1 MRMDGT
7 CVAGIRPPG
16 DRPLMALRAEDRL
29 VLLLSVY
36 TVVFAAW
43 VLSAPREPL
52 ANILNNVGGLVPGLG
67 AMALVRRASACP
79 TLAAPLRRTW
89 RWLLWSFA
97 LFWLGD
103 VAFTVLKIAKA
114 GGLVGASYADALYL
128 ASYPLAFVGL
138 VGFGVG
144 RPGTDDRAAFSLD
157 AAMVALAG
165 WIVAWQFFV
174 QPTLAGPRGEMEDLT
189 ALAYVVADVTL
200 MVALAIAGIRAGIA
214 ATRPLGLLGLGL
226 LVRFG
231 ANGVYW
237 YDVLLGPPS
246 FASAVAGAL
255 FGLAWLVFGLSAYSY
270 LRSGTGGAVPAAVAA
285 FSGVSVVPTAAAA
298 VGYVVLARGVAHRL
312 SLDLGVLVFVGV
324 ALTGAL
330 LLRQLVAAR
339 AGARLAAERTAR
351 ANEARFRSLVEN
363 ASDMILVVGEDGRIR
378 FHTPSAER
386 FFGRAG
392 QDIEGESLFDLV
404 HPDDREVAQGLLQ
417 EALARPGTT
426 SGAEWRVTRGG
437 HEWHF
442 VEARANVVPG
452 DPNLAGAILTL
463 RSVHERK
470 VLEERLSYQAFHDPL
485 TNLANRVLFTERL
498 EHALQLARRGA
509 RPMSVIFVDLD
520 DFKNVND
527 SLGHAVGDQL
537 LVEVA
542 QRLLGCVRT
551 GDTAARLGGD
561 EFAVLV
567 EQGGGIEAAA
577 QLAERLQHAVRLPF
591 GVAGREIVLG
601 ASLGIASSEG
611 GDAAGELLRNADVAM
626 YRAKQAG
633 KGQVVR
639 FEAGMHAAV
648 CERLEIEGELRGVVE
663 RGELALVFQ
672 PLVALANGRIVGA
685 EALLRWDHPVRGR
698 LRPAEFF
705 SAAESAGVMPAIEA
719 WVVSE
724 ACRAAGEWPSVDRAG
739 ERPLLSINVSTRLL
753 ASPDLAPL
761 VEQALAASDLAPGSL
776 VLEITEEAAVSD
788 AATTFRAMRRLR
800 ATGVRLA
807 LDDFGT
813 GYSSLG
819 YLGQMPVDV
828 LKLDKR
834 FVDGVA
840 EGGDGHLLTRGIIDL
855 ALALRKLVVAEGIEE
870 EGQAERL
877 REYGCTLGQGFLFSR
892 PVPAAELGERL
903 EKDAAAAAFPEPSN
917 SFSLPGRAGGPP
929 NDAKCP
935 VHLSAVS

>member
-1 MRMDGT
+1 MPSDGI
-7 CVAGIRPPG
+7 CVTGTRPPG
-16 DRPLMALRAEDRL
+16 KRRQAIGAENRL
-29 VLLLSVY
+29 VFFLSGY
-36 TVVFAAW
+36 TVLFIAW
-43 VLSAPREPL
+43 VLLAPREPL
-52 ANILNNVGGLVPGLG
+52 VNILNNVASLVPGLG
-67 AMALVRRASACP
+67 SMALVRRASACA
-79 TLAAPLRRTW
+79 TLPSPVRRTW

-103 VAFTVLKIAKA
+103 VAFTVLKVAKS
-114 GGLVGASYADALYL
+114 GGLVGASFADALYL

-138 VGFGVG
+138 VGLGVG

-189 ALAYVVADVTL
+189 ALAYVVADVAL
-200 MVALAIAGIRAGIA
+200 MVALATAWIRAGVA
-214 ATRPLGLLGLGL
+214 ATLPLGLLGLGL

-231 ANGVYW
+231 ANSLYW
-237 YDVLLGPPS
+237 YDVLLGPPG
-246 FASAVAGAL
+246 FASAVAAAL
-255 FGLAWLVFGLSAYSY
+255 FSLAWLVFGLSAHSY
-270 LRSGTGGAVPAAVAA
+270 LRSGTAAAVPATVAA
-285 FSGVSVVPTAAAA
+285 WPGAPFAPTAAAA
-298 VGYVVLARGVAHRL
+298 VGYAVLTRGFVDRL
-312 SLDLGVLVFVGV
+312 SPDLSVLVVVGV

-339 AGARLAAERTAR
+339 AGARLAAERATR

-392 QDIEGESLFDLV
+392 EDIEGESLVELV
-404 HPDDREVAQGLLQ
+404 HPEDREVAQGLVRD
-417 EALARPGTT
+417 ALARPGTT
-426 SGAEWRVTRGG
+426 SGAEWRMSRDGQ
-437 HEWHF
+437 EWHF

-452 DPNLAGAILTL
+452 DPNLAGAIVTL

-509 RPMSVIFVDLD
+509 RPVSVIFVDLD

-537 LVEVA
+537 LVELA
-542 QRLLGCVRT
+542 QRFVGCVRAE
-551 GDTAARLGGD
+551 DTAARLGGD

-577 QLAERLQHAVRLPF
+577 QLAERVQGAVRLPF

-611 GDAAGELLRNADVAM
+611 GDAAGDLLRNADVAM
-626 YRAKQAG
+626 YQAKQAG

-648 CERLEIEGELRGVVE
+648 RARLEIEGELRVVVE

-672 PLVALANGRIVGA
+672 PLVALATRRIVGA
-685 EALLRWDHPVRGR
+685 EALLRWDHPSRGR
-698 LRPAEFF
+698 LRPAEFL

-719 WVVSE
+719 WVVGE
-724 ACRAAGEWPSVDRAG
+724 ACRAAAEWPSVDRAG
-739 ERPLLSINVSTRLL
+739 ERPLLSINVSARLL
-753 ASPDLAPL
+753 ASPDLGPL
-761 VEQALAASDLAPGSL
+761 VERALAASGLAPGRL

-788 AATTFRAMRRLR
+788 APTTFRAMRRLQ
-800 ATGVRLA
+800 AAGVRLA

-840 EGGDGHLLTRGIIDL
+840 EGGDSHLLTRGIIDL
-855 ALALRKLVVAEGIEE
+855 ARALRKLVVAEGIEQE
-870 EGQAERL
+870 VQAERL
-877 REYGCTLGQGFLFSR
+877 LEYGCTLGQGFLFSV
-892 PVPAAELGERL
+892 PVQAEELAQQL
-903 EKDAAAAAFPEPSN
+903 EKDAAAAA
-917 SFSLPGRAGGPP
+917 
-929 NDAKCP
+929 
-935 VHLSAVS
+935 